1 MNNRFLIKN
10 SPILLARSGLNEFYA
25 VKAPEGIP
33 ERHFMIADAVN
44 KLIASLP
51 DGMEM
56 GDIPTPEQEK
66 MIKDGFNEFDETVSG
81 DVAKLKNELQG
92 YKMREGKQRKKEGAK

>member
-1 MNNRFLIKN
+1 MNDKYLIKN

-25 VKAPEGIP
+25 VKAPTEIP
-33 ERHFMIADAVN
+33 DKYFVIADAFN
-44 KLIASLP
+44 KLMDDLP

-56 GDIPTPEQEK
+56 ADVPSPDQLKALMDAYEACYQS
-66 MIKDGFNEFDETVSG
+66 VSG
-81 DVAKLKNELQG
+81 DVDKLKNELQG